1 MGDKGAHSQVCMEWQ
16 YVEDLIS
23 LHVLTLYAI
32 LEKKYTL
39 ANAEHQHAESQE
51 NGLLEYAREISNQNV
66 TVYISNTR

>member
-23 LHVLTLYAI
+23 LHVLTLCAI
-32 LEKKYTL
+32 LEKKY
-39 ANAEHQHAESQE
+39 AESQE
-51 NGLLEYAREISNQNV
+51 NGLIEYAREISNQNV

>member
-1 MGDKGAHSQVCMEWQ
+1 MLKTLLASMSLP
-16 YVEDLIS
+16 YVPS
-23 LHVLTLYAI
+23 WK
-32 LEKKYTL
+32 KKYTL